1 MATANGFEPHLLEPF
16 DDLPVFDTGCW
27 LMFQHVATDG
37 MRGVGPL
44 SRVPDSQIAAAYTAV
59 AWPLLEEWARWSSR
73 PSMPVSEFLTRQ
85 LGPRIEPGG
94 GADAWARFQPRLL
107 EDPVPLIEISGEVLP
122 NPCALIGPSS
132 LGTPT
137 LKQAFVGKAHGD
149 LHPGNILLRLEPEL
163 LAPEFVLVDLARYRD
178 DAPLARILRN
188 CCCVL
193 SASAS
198 CPAPT
203 RNAKR

>member
-1 MATANGFEPHLLEPF
+1 MSANSTKAWRTANGFEPHLLEPF

-94 GADAWARFQPRLL
+94 GVYARP
-107 EDPVPLIEISGEVLP
+107 G
-122 NPCALIGPSS
+122 SS
-132 LGTPT
+132 RGCWKTQCL
-137 LKQAFVGKAHGD
+137 
-149 LHPGNILLRLEPEL
+149 
-163 LAPEFVLVDLARYRD
+163 
-178 DAPLARILRN
+178 
-188 CCCVL
+188 
-193 SASAS
+193 
-198 CPAPT
+198 
-203 RNAKR
+203 